1 MNNQGFPNYFQF
13 PIIDIK
19 DGGSLQNEDCVPE
32 YFNKDELFNNPLYF
46 LKKDENGSK
55 IIQDLYKK
63 SSQNDKN
70 IIFDKIK
77 SDIKEL
83 SKNAFANYFLVE
95 LIKDNDNEKINFLY
109 NTLKDDLYEFSSDSH
124 GTYVIQE
131 LLKKLDQNIIEE
143 LSDKFFSCFDNQ
155 NFEKDAFNINLNH
168 VLQIFIKR
176 HKMEKNDS
184 IYEKIMDKFDVYS
197 KDKYGSYIIQ
207 ALLTNC
213 KDEQYD
219 KIYIETCKKFKELIK
234 HEFGN
239 YLIVFFLENDKN
251 KDNREIYK
259 CLNGGV
265 FEYSCNKNSA
275 RSIEKAYEKGNEEQ
289 RTKIIEEILKSNKT
303 KNNEEYIIYLTK
315 DKIGNYVVKYFLE
328 YSDENTRNIII
339 KKIKSVKN
347 IELNESAQYVL
358 KKIEQLNNNK
368 NGTYINIISG
378 NY

>member
-83 SKNAFANYFLVE
+83 SKNAFANYFLKE

-143 LSDKFFSCFDNQ
+143 LWDEFYNHCNNQ
-155 NFEKDAFNINLNH
+155 NFEEKAFDQNLNH

-176 HKMEKNDS
+176 NKMNNNDR
-184 IYEKIMDKFDVYS
+184 IYEKIINKFDVYS
-197 KDKYGSYIIQ
+197 KDKYGCYIIQ
-207 ALLTNC
+207 SFLTNC
-213 KDEQYD
+213 KDDHYN
-219 KIYIETCKKFKELIK
+219 KIYNETCKKFKELIK
-234 HEFGN
+234 HESGT
-239 YLIVFFLENDKN
+239 YLIVFF
-251 KDNREIYK
+251 
-259 CLNGGV
+259 
-265 FEYSCNKNSA
+265 
-275 RSIEKAYEKGNEEQ
+275 
-289 RTKIIEEILKSNKT
+289 
-303 KNNEEYIIYLTK
+303 
-315 DKIGNYVVKYFLE
+315 
-328 YSDENTRNIII
+328 
-339 KKIKSVKN
+339 
-347 IELNESAQYVL
+347 
-358 KKIEQLNNNK
+358 
-368 NGTYINIISG
+368 
-378 NY
+378 

>member
-13 PIIDIK
+13 PII
-19 DGGSLQNEDCVPE
+19 VPE
-32 YFNKDELFNNPLYF
+32 YFSEDELFNNPLYF

-55 IIQDLYKK
+55 IIQDLYKN

-109 NTLKDDLYEFSSDSH
+109 NTLKDDLYEFSSDPH

-143 LSDKFFSCFDNQ
+143 LSDKFFTYFNDQDFEEKAFD
-155 NFEKDAFNINLNH
+155 KNLNH

-219 KIYIETCKKFKELIK
+219 KIYIETCKNFEELIIN
-234 HEFGN
+234 ESGN
-239 YLIVFFLENDKN
+239 YLIVFF
-251 KDNREIYK
+251 
-259 CLNGGV
+259 
-265 FEYSCNKNSA
+265 
-275 RSIEKAYEKGNEEQ
+275 
-289 RTKIIEEILKSNKT
+289 
-303 KNNEEYIIYLTK
+303 
-315 DKIGNYVVKYFLE
+315 
-328 YSDENTRNIII
+328 
-339 KKIKSVKN
+339 
-347 IELNESAQYVL
+347 
-358 KKIEQLNNNK
+358 
-368 NGTYINIISG
+368 
-378 NY
+378 

>member
-32 YFNKDELFNNPLYF
+32 YFNKDELFTNPLYF

-109 NTLKDDLYEFSSDSH
+109 NTLKDDL
-124 GTYVIQE
+124 
-131 LLKKLDQNIIEE
+131 
-143 LSDKFFSCFDNQ
+143 
-155 NFEKDAFNINLNH
+155 NLNH

-219 KIYIETCKKFKELIK
+219 KIYIETCKKFEELIE
-234 HEFGN
+234 HESGN

-251 KDNREIYK
+251 KDNRKIYD
-259 CLNGGV
+259 CLLNGNV
-265 FEYSCNKNSA
+265 FEYSYNKNSA

-289 RTKIIEEILKSNKT
+289 RAKIIEEILKSNKT
-303 KNNEEYIIYLTK
+303 KNGEEYIIYLTK

-347 IELNESAQYVL
+347 IELNKSAQFVL

-368 NGTYINIISG
+368 NGTY
-378 NY
+378 

>member
-1 MNNQGFPNYFQF
+1 MN
-13 PIIDIK
+13 
-19 DGGSLQNEDCVPE
+19 
-32 YFNKDELFNNPLYF
+32 
-46 LKKDENGSK
+46 
-55 IIQDLYKK
+55 
-63 SSQNDKN
+63 
-70 IIFDKIK
+70 
-77 SDIKEL
+77 
-83 SKNAFANYFLVE
+83 FANYFIVV
-95 LIKDNDNEKINFLY
+95 LIKENDNEKINFIY
-109 NTLKDDLYEFSSDSH
+109 NSLKDNLFEFSLDLH

-219 KIYIETCKKFKELIK
+219 KIYIETCKNFEELII
-234 HEFGN
+234 HESGN

-251 KDNREIYK
+251 KDNNEIYD
-259 CLNGGV
+259 CLLNGNI
-265 FEYSCNKNSA
+265 FEYSYNKNSA

-289 RTKIIEEILKSNKT
+289 RAKIIEKILKSNKT
-303 KNNEEYIIYLTK
+303 KNGEEYIIYLTK

-347 IELNESAQYVL
+347 IELNKSAQFVL

-368 NGTYINIISG
+368 NGTY
-378 NY
+378 